1 MNREVS
7 ERRRKVMFC
16 QSLLLRLLWRLTYF
30 SFIVAYLWVVWCFL
44 YVTFLLLLREIRWE
58 FREERIY
65 MVFEVKLNG
74 CLLILPIVCS
84 KLNLRCK
91 NGYTHIDKSICLIPV
106 WKNESYSLLA
116 ILAVPRPDKHWILGL
131 NTQIKG

>member
-1 MNREVS
+1 
-7 ERRRKVMFC
+7 
-16 QSLLLRLLWRLTYF
+16 
-30 SFIVAYLWVVWCFL
+30 
-44 YVTFLLLLREIRWE
+44 
-58 FREERIY
+58 

-106 WKNESYSLLA
+106 
-116 ILAVPRPDKHWILGL
+116 
-131 NTQIKG
+131 